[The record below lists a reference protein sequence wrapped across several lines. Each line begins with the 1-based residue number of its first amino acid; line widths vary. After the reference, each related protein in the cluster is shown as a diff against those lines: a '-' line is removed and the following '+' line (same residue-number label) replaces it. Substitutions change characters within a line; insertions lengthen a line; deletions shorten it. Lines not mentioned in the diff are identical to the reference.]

1 MIIPRGWLNKIIQFE
16 TSYSYVLFIVGSIHS
31 YAILLGIIGIMV
43 YPQNSFINTEIDSDC
58 LLGRRCEV
66 VLKHTLLYQLDVL
79 KSTGRYDAF
88 KLKWHPIYDE
98 EPLAAAVPK
107 HLFWD
112 SDVGKWIE
120 GACYYL
126 AQHSLPDIDAAVKD
140 LVEMISHAQQDDG
153 YLNIHYMVVAPG
165 KRWTNLK
172 DMHELSVYRP
182 SPACPFQ
189 QSIGEADRK
198 PDTTL
203 DIS

>member
-1 MIIPRGWLNKIIQFE
+1 M
-16 TSYSYVLFIVGSIHS
+16 
-31 YAILLGIIGIMV
+31 A
-43 YPQNSFINTEIDSDC
+43 YPQTSFINTEIDPDC
-58 LLGRRCEV
+58 LLGRRREV
-66 VLKHTLLYQLDVL
+66 VIEHTLRYQLDVL

-98 EPLAAAVPK
+98 KPLVPPIPK

-126 AQHSLPDIDAAVKD
+126 AQRLLPDIDAAVKD
-140 LVEMISHAQQDDG
+140 LVDMIAEAQQDDG
-153 YLNIHYMVVAPG
+153 YLNIHYTVVAPG

-172 DMHELSVYRP
+172 DMHELSVCHPY
-182 SPACPFQ
+182 PACFFQ
-189 QSIGEADRK
+189 QNIGDADRT